1 MFESDSELRAKH
13 RELQELQENRT
24 LKLHDAIHQLEA
36 KLTES
41 NHKMIILKED
51 YAYNLELLEAKDHEI
66 QRLDDE
72 IKQHGSEKD
81 RMEQQVRS
89 LCMKIETLE
98 ASEAERESK
107 RTSDKVQNKV
117 AIFIQLIIM

>member
-51 YAYNLELLEAKDHEI
+51 YAYNLELLQAKDHEI

-98 ASEAERESK
+98 ASEAERKSK